1 MKNQIVTL
9 LLAGILAL
17 GFVLGI
23 TPSPK
28 KTPTSD
34 LSSVP
39 ADSITEYIPAED
51 RQIVSP
57 TSHTGKKKTLS
68 YNADTDS
75 VDAEVSGAAEDIPV
89 SLPVFPD
96 NAVPLATYIN
106 GRLISDGA
114 SALIPGDKDIPYTS
128 LEVFADALGFDVGK
142 IVCADGDCYIVSGD
156 RCIPCSCDDLGVT
169 VRDFSAACV
178 PASAL
183 ASAAGLSCV
192 INGGDLIFYGVPS
205 FPSAEDVYAEED
217 LYWLSR
223 IISAE
228 SRGEPFEGQLAVGCV
243 VLNRT
248 RCKSYPDTVK
258 DVVFDNK
265 FGIQF
270 TPAYTG
276 SVNNPPTESC
286 VIAAKLCLEGF
297 SLSDSILFFFN
308 SSIAAGSWITSNRT
322 YTMTVGRHDFYS

>member
-23 TPSPK
+23 APSPEMTS
-28 KTPTSD
+28 TPD

-39 ADSITEYIPAED
+39 AKSLTEYVTAED
-51 RQIVSP
+51 RRIVP
-57 TSHTGKKKTLS
+57 PASHTEEKKTLS
-68 YNADTDS
+68 DNSDTNISDAD
-75 VDAEVSGAAEDIPV
+75 VSAMTEELPV

-106 GRLISDGA
+106 GRLLSDGA

-128 LEVFADALGFDVGK
+128 LEVFSLALGCDPGEL
-142 IVCADGDCYIVSGD
+142 ICAAGDSYIVSGD

-169 VRDFSAACV
+169 VRDFSATCV

-183 ASAAGLSCV
+183 ASAAGLSCI
-192 INGGDLIFYGVPS
+192 INGGDLIFYGIPS

>member
-1 MKNQIVTL
+1 MKNQIITL
-9 LLAGILAL
+9 ILAGIMAF

-23 TPSPK
+23 APSPENTSSPAPASVLTDSDTE
-28 KTPTSD
+28 KTVAEDIRAVS
-34 LSSVP
+34 P
-39 ADSITEYIPAED
+39 ASRPAE
-51 RQIVSP
+51 
-57 TSHTGKKKTLS
+57 KKTLS
-68 YNADTDS
+68 GDTGVADTS
-75 VDAEVSGAAEDIPV
+75 DADVTESPV
-89 SLPVFPD
+89 CVLPTFPD
-96 NAVPLATYIN
+96 DSVPLATYIN
-106 GRLISDGA
+106 GRRLPDGT

-128 LEVFADALGFDVGK
+128 LEVFSLALGCDPGEL
-142 IVCADGDCYIVSGD
+142 ICAAGDSYIVSGD

-169 VRDFSAACV
+169 VRDFSATCV

-192 INGGDLIFYGVPS
+192 INGGELIFFGVPA
-205 FPSAEDVYAEED
+205 FPSAEEVYAEED

-228 SRGEPFEGQLAVGCV
+228 SRGEPFEGQIAVGCV

-258 DVVFDNK
+258 EVVFDNK